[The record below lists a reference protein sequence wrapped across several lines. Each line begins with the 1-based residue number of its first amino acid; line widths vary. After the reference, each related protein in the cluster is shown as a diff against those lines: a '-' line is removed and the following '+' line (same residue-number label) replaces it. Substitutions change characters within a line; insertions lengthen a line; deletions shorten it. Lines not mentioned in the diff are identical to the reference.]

1 VPLRDKNALLRA
13 AGFGPLFAERG
24 FCTAELGAVRR
35 AVEVVLAAHDPNPAL
50 VIDRHWT
57 MLSANR
63 AVAHLV
69 AGAEPML
76 LRPPVNVIRLFLHP
90 AGLAPRILNLARWR
104 TRMIARL
111 HRHIDLCG
119 DPIVMNLLEE
129 IRDYPSL
136 HDNTV
141 PNEATDTIASPF
153 RLATSEGVLSFFCT
167 TTLFDA
173 PLDITVSEL
182 SIEAFL
188 PADAETATYMRDIAQ
203 GEKAEADKAKADAD
217 QASVAAEPATAM
229 V

>member
-1 VPLRDKNALLRA
+1 
-13 AGFGPLFAERG
+13 
-24 FCTAELGAVRR
+24 
-35 AVEVVLAAHDPNPAL
+35 
-50 VIDRHWT
+50 

-90 AGLAPRILNLARWR
+90 AGLAPRILNLAQWR
-104 TRMIARL
+104 TGMIARL
-111 HRHIDLCG
+111 HRHTDLRD
-119 DPIVMNLLEE
+119 DPMVLNLLDE
-129 IRDYPSL
+129 IRDYPSP

-141 PNEATDTIASPF
+141 PNEVTDMIASPF
-153 RLATSEGVLSFFCT
+153 RLATCEGVLSFFCT

-173 PLDITVSEL
+173 PVDITVADL

-188 PADAETATYMRDIAQ
+188 PADPETATYMRDIAR
-203 GEKAEADKAKADAD
+203 GEKAGEDKAKADTSRP
-217 QASVAAEPATAM
+217 SVPAQPAEAM